1 MNAALESII
10 LGGSLALC
18 TGMAWAQKS
27 DTPQQGSA
35 TYAAYYLNH
44 VLSTMDMGDQGSGAV
59 IEGFGITRSVSGQ
72 NPFDKLSVHCLF
84 FEGSRGG
91 QYSETGS
98 CTETDTDGDMIYLT
112 VATDTQTLTG
122 GTGKYKGITGTGT
135 FSGHPLRPPAPGTF
149 AVEVDHKVNWKL
161 K

>member
-1 MNAALESII
+1 MNATFKSMTFGA
-10 LGGSLALC
+10 SLSVW
-18 TGMAWAQKS
+18 TGATWAQKN
-27 DTPQQGSA
+27 DMPQQGSA

-44 VLSTMDMGDQGSGAV
+44 VLWTMDMGEQGSGAV
-59 IEGFGITRSVSGQ
+59 IEGFGITRNTSGQ
-72 NPFDKLSVHCLF
+72 EPFDKLSVHCLF
-84 FEGSRGG
+84 FEGSHGG

-98 CTETDTDGDMIYLT
+98 CTETDTDGDMIFLT

-122 GTGKYKGITGTGT
+122 GTGKYKGIAGTGT

-149 AVEVDHKVNWKL
+149 AVEVDHKVNWKM